1 MSALQPLLD
10 TYRSETTT
18 ERDKGTAFEKLV
30 AAWLVTDPVQA
41 QRFQRVQPW
50 SDWAREQEQD
60 GSDTGIDLVG
70 TRHDGSLV
78 AIQCKFF
85 ESHRS
90 IQKRD
95 IDSFISASG
104 KQPFA
109 ERLIVETTEVPWS
122 SNAEDMLRNQ
132 TLPTACI
139 GLQQLRESPVDWS
152 AFAGSGEITRPKPKQ
167 LRPDQDEALAA
178 VRARLETADRGK
190 LIMACGTGKTLT
202 SLRIAEA
209 MVGTGGYVLYLVPSL
224 ALMTQSISEWCA
236 DATVPLTAFAVCSD
250 TQVGKR
256 RSNRNDVAELEITDL
271 AFPAT
276 TDASRLSQAV
286 AASSKDTMRVV
297 FATYQSI
304 SVIAAAQKGSAAQE
318 GQTPAYNIQGHASN
332 LFPEFELPEFD
343 LILCDEA
350 HRTTGATFPG
360 EDESNFV
367 KVHDNNVIRG
377 RKRLYMTATPR
388 IYGENAKSKARDVNA
403 VLASMDDK
411 ALYGEVL
418 FHHGFAHAVES
429 DILTDY
435 RVIVLAMDEGQVSAA
450 VQRRLSDS
458 DSELKLDDATKIV
471 GCWKALSKQGLS
483 EGTVHD
489 PGSMQRAV
497 AFCRDIKS
505 SKLIKNEFDKVV
517 EAYQADSVEEDDI
530 DLSCEI
536 QHVDGTYKARERGK
550 CLDWLKAPA
559 NADACR
565 ILSNARC
572 LTEGVDV
579 PALDAILFLHP
590 RNSQIDVV
598 QAVGRVMRKAPDKRM
613 GYVILPVGIPPGI
626 PADQA
631 LNDNKRYKVVWQI
644 LNALRAHDERLDAV
658 INQGSL
664 GQDVSD
670 RIAIIDARVL
680 ADNAELK
687 AVTAKVTDLPV
698 RNKKRAGIGE
708 GGGHSQD
715 DESDRQQ
722 TLDVTIDE
730 FSRAIMAKIVNKCG
744 RRVYWEDWAQ
754 DVAEIAEKH
763 ITRITTLVEQ
773 PESDA
778 QHFFQ
783 DFLTELRDDLNE
795 DVSEREAIEVLA
807 QHLITRPVFDALF
820 KDHNFVEQNPVSQ
833 AMSEVLSVIDEAQ
846 VSREAE
852 KLEGFYA
859 SVSRRAAGLTDP
871 QARQNLIVELYD
883 KFFRNAF
890 PRTTRMLGIVYTPI
904 EIVDFIIKSV
914 NETLQKEFGQS
925 LGSKGVHIID
935 PFVGTGTFITRLLQ
949 SGLIPPED
957 LERKYREEIHANEIV
972 LLAYYI
978 AAINIETVF
987 HALAEKEGY
996 LPFEGICLTDTFAL
1010 HEGEDLLSDYM
1021 KDNSDRRE
1029 RQKDTDIRVIIGN
1042 PPYSAGQ
1049 KSQNDNAKNVAYA
1062 GLDQRIRTT
1071 YAQRSETN
1079 LLRNLYDSYIRAIH
1093 WGSERLGNTGVMAYV
1108 TNAGWLDGNAMDG
1121 MRKCIADE
1129 FASVHVFHLR
1139 GNALTSGEQRRKEK
1153 GNVFG
1158 EGTRT
1163 PVAIAV
1169 FVKNPDAAEQ
1179 GHIYFHDIGDY
1190 LDRKQKLETIRVY
1203 GSINGIGKAGKWT
1216 RIIPDRHGD
1225 WLNQRDDNFDQ
1236 YLKVGDKRDKGE
1248 SVLFHNYSQGV
1259 VTSRDAWCINPSRM
1273 SLENN
1278 ITSTL
1283 NFYNDEV
1290 ARWQAAKENVQATRD
1305 VLPKLEDFISADG
1318 KKISWSRAIKGDA
1331 QKGKTLRL
1339 DDGQFV
1345 PCLYRPFTKQWQYY
1359 SRRFNEMVCQMPQI
1373 FPNGELPNRVIA
1385 VTGKGGRSGFSALMI
1400 DALSNYHTIDTGQCF
1415 PLYLYEPTSSED
1427 NLPLLSDSG
1436 ATNGYHRHDAI
1447 SEQGL
1452 NHFHDA
1458 YPGED
1463 ITREDIFHYVYGL
1476 LHSEDYRTRFRDNL
1490 TKDLPRIPCVK
1501 AVEDFHAFRDA
1512 GKQLGELHVGYESVE
1527 PYSGA
1532 HIEIDSRTDTISM
1545 EQTYRVT
1552 KMRHPGTGRNKDRST
1567 VIYNSHITI
1576 SKIPEA
1582 AWDYVVNGKPAP
1594 AWVMERQCVK
1604 TDKAS
1609 GIISDA
1615 NRYAIETVGD
1625 PRYPFNLF
1633 LRVITVSL
1641 ETMRIVR
1648 ALPEAVNGGRT
1659 GPRDLAKFTSEC
1671 FAPLGGVELELP
1683 PRGPM
1688 REPPDFS

>member
-1 MSALQPLLD
+1 MSALQSLLD
-10 TYRSETTT
+10 TYRSETAT

-30 AAWLVTDPVQA
+30 AAWLVKDPVQA

-70 TRHDGSLV
+70 TRHDGSLI

-132 TLPTACI
+132 TLPITCI

-152 AFAGSGEITRPKPKQ
+152 AFAGSGEIIRPKPKQ
-167 LRPDQDEALAA
+167 LRPDQEEALAA
-178 VRARLETADRGK
+178 VRAGLELADRGK

-236 DATVPLTAFAVCSD
+236 DTTVPLTAFAVCSD

-256 RSNRNDVAELEITDL
+256 RSNKNDVAELEITDL

-276 TDASRLSQAV
+276 TDASRLTQVV

-304 SVIAAAQKGSAAQE
+304 SVIAAAQKRSAVKE
-318 GQTPAYNIQGHASN
+318 GETSR
-332 LFPEFELPEFD
+332 LFPDIELPEFD

-388 IYGENAKSKARDVNA
+388 IYGENAKSKARDVDV
-403 VLASMDDK
+403 VLASMDDED
-411 ALYGEVL
+411 LYGDVL

-450 VQRRLSDS
+450 VQKRLSDGE
-458 DSELKLDDATKIV
+458 SELKLDDATKIV

-483 EGTVHD
+483 EGAVHD

-517 EAYQADSVEEDDI
+517 EAYQADGAEEDDI
-530 DLSCEI
+530 DLGCEVR
-536 QHVDGTYKARERGK
+536 HVDGTYKARARRQR
-550 CLDWLKAPA
+550 LDWLKAPA
-559 NADACR
+559 GADACR

-626 PADQA
+626 PADKA
-631 LNDNKRYKVVWQI
+631 LGDNKKYKVVWQI

-664 GQDVSD
+664 GQDISD
-670 RIAIIDARVL
+670 RISIIDARAL

-687 AVTAKVTDLPV
+687 AVTATVKDLPV
-698 RNKKRAGIGE
+698 RNKKRVGVGE
-708 GGGHSQD
+708 GGGYSQD
-715 DESDRQQ
+715 DASDRQQ

-778 QHFFQ
+778 QHFFR

-795 DVSEREAIEVLA
+795 EVSEREAIEMLA

-833 AMSEVLSVIDEAQ
+833 AMSEVLSVIDDAQ

-859 SVSRRAAGLTDP
+859 SVSRRASGITDP

-890 PRTTRMLGIVYTPI
+890 PRTTQMLGIVYTPI

-949 SGLIPPED
+949 SGLIPSED

-987 HALAEKEGY
+987 HSLDEREDY
-996 LPFEGICLTDTFAL
+996 RPFEGICLTDTFAL

-1042 PPYSAGQ
+1042 PPYSAKQ
-1049 KSQNDNAKNVAYA
+1049 KSANDNAQNVVYERLDEEIRASYA
-1062 GLDQRIRTT
+1062 ALSK
-1071 YAQRSETN
+1071 ATN
-1079 LLRNLYDSYIRAIH
+1079 QNILYDSYIRAIR
-1093 WGSERLGNTGVMAYV
+1093 WGSDRIGNAGIMAYV

-1121 MRKCIADE
+1121 MRKCIVKE

-1139 GNALTSGEQRRKEK
+1139 GNAYMSGEQRRKEK
-1153 GNVFG
+1153 DNVFG

-1163 PVAIAV
+1163 PVAITI
-1169 FVKNPDAAEQ
+1169 FVKNPITAEQ
-1179 GHIYFHDIGDY
+1179 GQIFFHDIGDY
-1190 LDRKQKLETIRVY
+1190 LDRKQKFDIIKEF
-1203 GSINGIGKAGKWT
+1203 GSVAGIEKAGGWT
-1216 RIIPDRHGD
+1216 PIISDRYGD
-1225 WLNQRDDNFDQ
+1225 WLNQRDDSFDV
-1236 YLKVGDKRDKGE
+1236 YLKMGDKKDMPGG
-1248 SVLFHNYSQGV
+1248 VLFGNYSSGV
-1259 VTSRDAWCINPSRM
+1259 KTQRDAWCINPS
-1273 SLENN
+1273 LEALEEN

-1283 NFYNDEV
+1283 GFYNKELT
-1290 ARWQAAKENVQATRD
+1290 RWQTEKETVQAAGGI
-1305 VLPKLEDFISADG
+1305 LPRLENFISADSR
-1318 KKISWSRAIKGDA
+1318 KISWTRALKWDVE
-1331 QKGKTLRL
+1331 KGKSLGL

-1345 PCLYRPFTKQWQYY
+1345 NCIYRPFTKQWQFY
-1359 SRRFNEMVCQMPQI
+1359 SRRFNEVVYQMPQI
-1373 FPNGELPNRVIA
+1373 FPNGELPNRAIA
-1385 VTGKGGRSGFSALMI
+1385 VTGKGGRSGFSVLMI
-1400 DALSNYHTIDTGQCF
+1400 DTLPELQLLANGQCF
-1415 PLYLYEPTSSED
+1415 PLYLYEPVRPENTLSLLPGSDATS
-1427 NLPLLSDSG
+1427 
-1436 ATNGYHRHDAI
+1436 GYRRRDAI
-1447 SEQGL
+1447 TEHGL
-1452 NHFHDA
+1452 NHFRNA

-1476 LHSEDYRTRFRDNL
+1476 LHSEDYRNRYRDNL

-1501 AVEDFHAFRDA
+1501 LVEDFRAFRDA
-1512 GKQLGELHVGYESVE
+1512 GKRLGELHIGYETVE
-1527 PYSGA
+1527 PYSGV
-1532 HIEIDSRTDTISM
+1532 HIEIDSRTDTMSM
-1545 EQTYRVT
+1545 EQTYRAR
-1552 KMRHPGTGRNKDRST
+1552 KMRHPGTGIDKDRST

-1582 AWDYVVNGKPAP
+1582 AWDYVVNGKPAL
-1594 AWVMERQCVK
+1594 AWVMERQRIK

-1609 GIISDA
+1609 GIVEDA

-1625 PRYPFNLF
+1625 PRYPLNLL

-1648 ALPEAVNGGRT
+1648 ALPG
-1659 GPRDLAKFTSEC
+1659 
-1671 FAPLGGVELELP
+1671 LEIN
-1683 PRGPM
+1683 
-1688 REPPDFS
+1688 

>member
-1 MSALQPLLD
+1 MFALQTLLD
-10 TYRSETTT
+10 TYRSETAT

-30 AAWLVTDPVQA
+30 AVWLVTDPVQA

-50 SDWAREQEQD
+50 LDWAREQEQD

-90 IQKRD
+90 IQKKD

-122 SNAEDMLRNQ
+122 SNAEDMLRDQ
-132 TLPTACI
+132 TLPTTCV

-152 AFAGSGEITRPKPKQ
+152 AFAGSGEITRPAPKQ
-167 LRPDQDEALAA
+167 LREDQKEALAE
-178 VRARLETADRGK
+178 VLTRLSTADRGK

-250 TQVGKR
+250 TQVGKK
-256 RSNRNDVAELEITDL
+256 RSNKNDVAELEITDL

-276 TDASRLSQAV
+276 TDASRLTQAV
-286 AASSKDTMRVV
+286 AVSDKDTMRVV

-304 SVIAAAQKGSAAQE
+304 SVIAAAQKGSAVQE
-318 GQTPAYNIQGHASN
+318 GETSN
-332 LFPEFELPEFD
+332 LFPELELPEFD

-367 KVHDNNVIRG
+367 KVHDNDVIRG

-388 IYGENAKSKARDVNA
+388 IYGENAKSKARDVN
-403 VLASMDDK
+403 VMLASMDDET
-411 ALYGEVL
+411 LYGKVL
-418 FHHGFAHAVES
+418 FHRGFAYAVEI

-450 VQRRLSDS
+450 VQKRLSDS

-483 EGTVHD
+483 EGAVHD
-489 PGSMQRAV
+489 PGPMQRAV

-505 SKLIKNEFDKVV
+505 SKLIRNEFDKVI
-517 EAYQADSVEEDDI
+517 EAYQADSTEEDDI
-530 DLSCEI
+530 DLACET
-536 QHVDGTYKARERGK
+536 QHVDGTYKARARRQ

-559 NADACR
+559 DADVCR

-670 RIAIIDARVL
+670 RIAIIDARAL

-687 AVTAKVTDLPV
+687 AVTAQVKDLPA
-698 RNKKRAGIGE
+698 RNKKRPGIGE
-708 GGGHSQD
+708 GSGRSQD
-715 DESDRQQ
+715 DTSDRQQ

-754 DVAEIAEKH
+754 DVAEIAERH
-763 ITRITTLVEQ
+763 ITRITALVEQ

-795 DVSEREAIEVLA
+795 EVSEREAIEMLA

-820 KDHNFVEQNPVSQ
+820 KDHNFVKQNPVSQ
-833 AMSEVLSVIDEAQ
+833 AMSEVLSVIDDAQ

-859 SVSRRAAGLTDP
+859 SVSRRASGITDP

-890 PRTTRMLGIVYTPI
+890 PRTTQMLGIVYTPI

-914 NETLQKEFGQS
+914 NETLHKEFGQS

-949 SGLIPPED
+949 SSLIAPED

-987 HALAEKEGY
+987 HALAEREGY

-1010 HEGEDLLSDYM
+1010 HESEDLLSYYM

-1029 RQKDTDIRVIIGN
+1029 QQKETDIRVIIGN

-1049 KSQNDNAKNVAYA
+1049 RRENDNVKNVIYA
-1062 GLDQRIRTT
+1062 GLDQKIRET
-1071 YAQRSETN
+1071 YAQQSIASN
-1079 LLRNLYDSYIRAIH
+1079 LQNLYDSYIRAIR
-1093 WGSERLGNTGVMAYV
+1093 WGSDRLGDTGVMAYV
-1108 TNAGWLDGNAMDG
+1108 SGSAWIERAFADG
-1121 MRKCIADE
+1121 MRKCLVDE
-1129 FASVHVFHLR
+1129 FSSIHVFHLR
-1139 GNALTSGEQRRKEK
+1139 GDVRKNMLSGSRAGEGE
-1153 GNVFG
+1153 NVFG
-1158 EGTRT
+1158 QGTMT
-1163 PVAIAV
+1163 GVAISV
-1169 FVKNPDAAEQ
+1169 FVKNPNAAKQ
-1179 GHIYFHDIGDY
+1179 GNVYFHDIGDN
-1190 LDRKQKLETIRVY
+1190 LDRKQKFESIKGF
-1203 GSINGIGKAGKWT
+1203 GSIAGIEKADKWT
-1216 RIIPDRHGD
+1216 RVIPDQHGD
-1225 WLNQRDDNFDQ
+1225 WLNQRDERFNE
-1236 YLKVGDKRDKGE
+1236 YLKIGDKRDKGGKN
-1248 SVLFHNYSQGV
+1248 VLFQNYSLGV
-1259 VTSRDAWCINPSRM
+1259 ATGREAWCINPSRTA
-1273 SLENN
+1273 LKDN
-1278 ITSTL
+1278 IISTL
-1283 NFYNDEV
+1283 DFYNNEV
-1290 ARWQAAKENVQATRD
+1290 ARWQAVKESIQSTGG

-1318 KKISWSRAIKGDA
+1318 KKISWTRSLKADLR
-1331 QKGKTLRL
+1331 KGKNLEVG
-1339 DDGQFV
+1339 DGQFV
-1345 PCLYRPFTKQWQYY
+1345 PCLYRPFTKQWQFY
-1359 SRRFNEMVCQMPQI
+1359 SRRFNEMVYQMPQI
-1373 FPNGELPNRVIA
+1373 FPNKELPNRVIA
-1385 VTGKGGRSGFSALMI
+1385 VTGIGSRNGLTALMA
-1400 DALSNYHTIDTGQCF
+1400 DYLVGLNVLEAGAQCF
-1415 PLYLYEPTSSED
+1415 PLYLYEPDRPED
-1427 NLPLLSDSG
+1427 TLSLLSDTDS
-1436 ATNGYHRHDAI
+1436 ANGYLRCDAI
-1447 SEQGL
+1447 ADIGL
-1452 NHFHDA
+1452 NHFRNA
-1458 YPGED
+1458 YLGED
-1463 ITREDIFHYVYGL
+1463 ITCEDVFHYVYGL
-1476 LHSEDYRTRFRDNL
+1476 LHSEDYRTRYRNNL
-1490 TKDLPRIPCVK
+1490 AKDLPRIPCVK
-1501 AVEDFHAFRDA
+1501 AAEDFRAFRDA
-1512 GKQLGELHVGYESVE
+1512 GKRLGELHVGYETIE
-1527 PYSGA
+1527 PYSGV
-1532 HIEIDSRTDTISM
+1532 HVEIDSRTDTMSM

-1552 KMRHPGTGRNKDRST
+1552 KMRHPGTGRNRDRST
-1567 VIYNSHITI
+1567 VIYNNHITI

-1582 AWDYVVNGKPAP
+1582 AWDYVVNGKPAL

-1609 GIISDA
+1609 GIVSDA

-1625 PRYPFNLF
+1625 PRYPLDLF

-1659 GPRDLAKFTSEC
+1659 GPQDLAKFTREC